1 LPLRYNSKVVK
12 VFLQLFVLLQG
23 SLRPGFRAHRRWSV
37 LLVHPYASLSG
48 CRDYQSSFAP
58 PKCHPAQY
66 FAHFGHPAMVIR
78 PILTGAYTAMAE
90 QLGLSRQQ
98 FDDLVDCRLDG
109 EGLAA
114 LYEESGIP

>member
-1 LPLRYNSKVVK
+1 M
-12 VFLQLFVLLQG
+12 
-23 SLRPGFRAHRRWSV
+23 
-37 LLVHPYASLSG
+37 HPYVPLSG